1 MSEEITE
8 TAKAVQEVAKTTG
21 QAIGTVEKLGI
32 FFSKI
37 MGESIDATC
46 GMLADT
52 LKYKRW
58 ERQTELVEK
67 AERLIKDKN
76 LEKRSVPISA
86 KLALPIFQ
94 NASVEDDD
102 FLHDLYAKLLVS
114 AIDPEIQTRRTAFV
128 EILRQLEPIDVQ
140 ILQAMHAVYIEKER
154 HYKKNYEG
162 EKWYRPNRPPTFT
175 SLYKS
180 ALLQNLSVNESDY
193 WESVDNLCRLGLADS
208 YFDQDSINFE
218 AGDNYLSQNV
228 VKSHGGYDEL
238 CITALGVA
246 FIKVCN
252 Y

>member
-76 LEKRSVPISA
+76 LEKRSIPISA

-154 HYKKNYEG
+154 RYKENNEG
-162 EKWYRPNRPPTFT
+162 KKWYRPNRPPTFT
-175 SLYKS
+175 SLNKS
-180 ALLQNLSVNESDY
+180 ALLQNLSANESDY

-208 YFDQDSINFE
+208 YFDEDSIDFE
-218 AGDNYLSQNV
+218 AGDNYLSQDV
-228 VKSHGGYDEL
+228 VTSHGGYDEL

>member
-21 QAIGTVEKLGI
+21 QAIGTVEKVGT
-32 FFSKI
+32 FFSRI

-58 ERQTELVEK
+58 ERQIKLVEK
-67 AERLIKDKN
+67 AEYLIKKKN
-76 LEKRSVPISA
+76 LEKSSIPVSP

-114 AIDPEIQTRRTAFV
+114 AIDPETQTRRTAFV

-140 ILQAMHAVYIEKER
+140 IL
-154 HYKKNYEG
+154 
-162 EKWYRPNRPPTFT
+162 
-175 SLYKS
+175 
-180 ALLQNLSVNESDY
+180 
-193 WESVDNLCRLGLADS
+193 
-208 YFDQDSINFE
+208 
-218 AGDNYLSQNV
+218 
-228 VKSHGGYDEL
+228 
-238 CITALGVA
+238 
-246 FIKVCN
+246 
-252 Y
+252 